1 MLAIMSATPEE
12 NASVV
17 SALEAPRS
25 LELGRRRY
33 HFGTFHGVEVAVVF
47 SRWGKVAAA
56 ATATQL
62 IAGFG
67 ATEIVFSGV
76 AGAVHTD
83 LKIGDIVVGTELL
96 QHDMD
101 ATPIFARYEV
111 PLLGATKFATAPQ
124 LRAELAA
131 AAVAFLREDVTTQ
144 VGGPVLEEFG
154 TRTRKVVEGAI
165 ASGDRFFSG
174 SAQVAELRQ
183 RLPEVT
189 CVDMEGAAVAQVC
202 AEYGVPFG
210 IVRTISDSADDNAVR
225 DFPRF
230 LADVAGHYS
239 LGILTRLVR
248 HACQRK

>member
-17 SALEAPRS
+17 SALSAPRS
-25 LELGRRRY
+25 LELGRRHY
-33 HFGTFHGVEVAVVF
+33 HFGAFCGVEVAVVF

-62 IAGFG
+62 IVGFG
-67 ATEIVFSGV
+67 ATQIVFSGV
-76 AGAVHTD
+76 AGAVRTD
-83 LKIGDIVVGTELL
+83 LRIGDIVVGTELL

-111 PLLGATKFATAPQ
+111 PLLGQTRFATAPR
-124 LRAELAA
+124 LRDELAA
-131 AAVAFLREDVTTQ
+131 AAADFLREDIADVVADAVRRQFDIRAPQ
-144 VGGPVLEEFG
+144 VVLGG
-154 TRTRKVVEGAI
+154 I
-165 ASGDRFFSG
+165 ASGDQFFSG
-174 SAQVAELRQ
+174 TAQVAELRQ
-183 RLPEVT
+183 RLPGFA

-202 AEYGVPFG
+202 TEYGVPFG

-230 LADVAGHYS
+230 LSDVAGHYS
-239 LGILTRLVR
+239 LGVLTRLLR
-248 HACQRK
+248 DT

>member
-17 SALEAPRS
+17 SALHATRS
-25 LELGRRRY
+25 LELGRRHY
-33 HFGTFHGVEVAVVF
+33 HFGAFQGVEVAVVF

-56 ATATQL
+56 ATAAQL
-62 IAGFG
+62 IVGFG
-67 ATEIVFSGV
+67 ATQIVFSGV
-76 AGAVHTD
+76 AGAVRSD

-111 PLLGATKFATAPQ
+111 PLLGQTEFATAVH
-124 LRAELAA
+124 LRVELTAA
-131 AAVAFLREDVTTQ
+131 AQAFVREDFAAQ
-144 VGGPVLEEFG
+144 VAGPMREQFG
-154 TRTRKVVEGAI
+154 IRTPRVIQGAI

-174 SAQVAELRQ
+174 SAQVAELRR
-183 RLPEVT
+183 RLPEIA

-210 IVRTISDSADDNAVR
+210 IVRTISDSADDNAVK

-230 LADVAGHYS
+230 LSGVAGHYS
-239 LGILTRLVR
+239 LGILARFL
-248 HACQRK
+248 RKA